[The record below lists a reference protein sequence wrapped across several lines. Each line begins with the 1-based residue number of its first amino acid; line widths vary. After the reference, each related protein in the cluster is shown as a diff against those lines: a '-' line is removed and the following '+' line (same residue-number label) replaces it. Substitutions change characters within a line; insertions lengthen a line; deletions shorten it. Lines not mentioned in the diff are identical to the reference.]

1 MSLRLYGIVTLPVSV
16 TTPSFTLALTSSKIV
31 NCVYRSTL
39 AATSLKTW
47 KSFRGSIDPA
57 SAALAVTASTAAETI
72 NRLSILHLLRISSLA
87 GKSQGQCQRLF
98 GGSDCRRVG

>member
-47 KSFRGSIDPA
+47 KSLRGSIDPA
-57 SAALAVTASTAAETI
+57 NAALAVRATSAVEATI
-72 NRLSILHLLRISSLA
+72 LLSILHLLRISSLS
-87 GKSQGQCQRLF
+87 GKSQRQCQRLF
-98 GGSDCRRVG
+98 GGSDCNGVG